1 MHLLLPLDGF
11 IIWPAQED
19 ILLPTRRNSRNEDS
33 WDALPTRTVHNII
46 PQSPS
51 HGICPSLPVP
61 ANANAVGI
69 LISAS
74 TTNEVVLES
83 ICGSSFSQLC
93 LAALLVHPH
102 TLTLEDFV
110 CVFLFRLLP
119 LVAQAD
125 AMMIDASSFMWYY
138 EIRLLLTVLFSQNR
152 CKFYR

>member
-11 IIWPAQED
+11 IIWPVQD

-69 LISAS
+69 LVSAS
-74 TTNEVVLES
+74 TTTNEVLES

-93 LAALLVHPH
+93 LALLVHPH
-102 TLTLEDFV
+102 TLTLEDFF

-152 CKFYR
+152 WEFYR